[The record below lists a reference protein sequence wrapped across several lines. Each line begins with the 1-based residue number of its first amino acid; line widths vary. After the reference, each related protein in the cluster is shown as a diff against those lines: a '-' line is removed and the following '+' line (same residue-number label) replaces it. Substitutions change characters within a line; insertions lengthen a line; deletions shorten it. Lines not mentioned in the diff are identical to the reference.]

1 MIFDR
6 LNREKRDVNINDWQ
20 TIYGFEQGYDNSPF
34 DRNMKNSTYFSC
46 VKIKSE
52 AIAKCTLQ
60 IKQETDKGEVL
71 AKDHYLYDMLRL
83 RPNPYMSAV
92 DCYKTFVALA
102 IHRGIAGLYI
112 SRKGSKIQGL
122 YPVKLINCTIDD
134 AGIIS
139 TSKNNAILW
148 DFESVNGETGSCF
161 DKDVIVLRDFTL
173 DGINGK
179 AVKSILK
186 DSLDTAIKSEN
197 YLNSLFSN
205 GLTNKVVVQLTSDI
219 KEEAELK
226 KVQAKFSRIYSNTGR
241 VFTVPSGFNV
251 SALNLSLADSQFAEL
266 RFMSKKDMAAAM
278 GVPLTKLGETKE
290 NAKSEEQNNLDFLT
304 DTLQI
309 VFEATE
315 QEMDWKLLTSTE
327 RSKGYKTRFNTNVML
342 RMDSL
347 TQAEVIGKYVQNGV
361 YDLDYARN
369 ILGVPLIGGEPVITL
384 PSGQVLLKD
393 LIAGNVSYQKDSAK
407 VGDNNNDIAG
417 N

>member
-6 LNREKRDVNINDWQ
+6 LNREKRDINVNDWQ
-20 TIYGFEQGYDNSPF
+20 DIYSFEKGYDNSVF

-83 RPNPYMSAV
+83 RPNSYMSAI

-112 SRKGSKIQGL
+112 NRKGSKIEGL
-122 YPVKLINCTIDD
+122 YPVKLIGCTIDD
-134 AGIIS
+134 VGIIR
-139 TSKNNAILW
+139 TNKNNAVYW
-148 DFESVNGETGSCF
+148 DYESINGETGSCF

-179 AVKSILK
+179 AVKNVLK

-219 KEEAELK
+219 KEESELK
-226 KVQAKFSRIYSNTGR
+226 KVQSKFSRIYSNNGR

-251 SALNLSLADSQFAEL
+251 SALNLSLVDSQFAEL

-278 GVPLTKLGETKE
+278 GVPLTKLGEAKDT
-290 NAKSEEQNNLDFLT
+290 AKSEEQDNLAFLT

-309 VFEATE
+309 IFEAIE

-327 RSKGYKTRFNTNVML
+327 RKLGYKIRFNTNVML

-347 TQAEVIGKYVQNGV
+347 TQANVISTYVKDGIYSLNT
-361 YDLDYARN
+361 AKE
-369 ILGVPLIGGEPVITL
+369 ILGIEKLDKDVTTF
-384 PSGQVLLKD
+384 PSGQITLEALMSGM
-393 LIAGNVSYQKDSAK
+393 ASWQKDSAK
-407 VGDNNNDIAG
+407 VGDNNNDTSG
-417 N
+417 S